1 MALNPRDLNKYRADA
16 RAGHKLMTPEERLKL
31 FQPYLPP
38 PPPRSRSSS
47 PRVDEITNARSSSS
61 SSSASASRTR
71 QDRKTRLGVR
81 RFLLRQYHQ
90 LVFVI
95 IHIFF
100 SVYIRLRQ
108 AYHAVANRFYSV
120 YYYHHRTPELIRRDV
135 KGLRKLPKHLSVI
148 LTLDDQGRRSAG
160 LERLMNEVADV
171 AAWCASAGI
180 PELSVY
186 EKTGFLKEFLPE
198 THLAI
203 SQQLRSYF
211 GRDRPSLSVRAPH
224 MPAIESARSSSH
236 LHGSAGGGGIGSSS
250 SSGDE
255 DDSSGFHLSVL
266 LISAEDGRDSMVDLT
281 KTLAEMSQRKKLKP
295 DDISMELVDAELTES
310 IMSEPDLLIL
320 FGPHVELSSYP
331 PWQIRLTE
339 IFHVPDNQ
347 GVEYQ
352 VFYRGLRKYAQAQMR
367 KGR

>member
-16 RAGHKLMTPEERLKL
+16 RAGHTLLTPEERLKL
-31 FQPYLPP
+31 IKPYLPP
-38 PPPRSRSSS
+38 PPSRSRSRS
-47 PRVDEITNARSSSS
+47 PRVDVTSNSSSS
-61 SSSASASRTR
+61 RTR
-71 QDRKTRLGVR
+71 HDRPPRLGVR
-81 RFLLRQYHQ
+81 RFLLRLYHQ

-95 IHIFF
+95 IHVVF

-108 AYHAVANRFYSV
+108 AYHAVANRIYSV

-160 LERLMNEVADV
+160 LERVINEVADV

-180 PELSVY
+180 PHLSVY
-186 EKTGFLKEFLPE
+186 EKTGFLKEYLPE
-198 THLAI
+198 THFAV

-224 MPAIESARSSSH
+224 MPAIESVRSSRN
-236 LHGSAGGGGIGSSS
+236 LHGSGGGSSS
-250 SSGDE
+250 SGSSDE
-255 DDSSGFHLSVL
+255 GDSSGFHLSVL

-281 KTLAEMSQRKKLKP
+281 KTLAEMSQRKKLKT

-320 FGPHVELSSYP
+320 FGPHVELSGYP

-339 IFHVPDNQ
+339 IFHVRDNQ
-347 GVEYQ
+347 GVGYQ
-352 VFYRGLRKYAQAQMR
+352 VFLRGLRQYAQAQMR